1 MTSLSLPKARAE
13 RSGGDVEQAIQPA
26 ELLDG
31 EPNEFLVRS
40 FISDVESFGHG
51 VGGWGFDLINDGL
64 RSRLVEISRN
74 YFRTFLR
81 KPDSRSASYIPRR
94 RSSNNGHLTLESS
107 HCSLSC

>member
-51 VGGWGFDLINDGL
+51 VAACGFDLINDGL

-81 KPDSRSASYIPRR
+81 KPDTPTASSIPRR
-94 RSSNNGHLTLESS
+94 PSCTNGHLPLQS
-107 HCSLSC
+107 